1 MNNPIIQRE
10 LIGFL
15 RSRWALAIQIVPAVV
30 FAVLVLLRWPDQAQV
45 DLSGVQ
51 AQQVFRLFGYGLLT
65 VLLLLV
71 PAVPASGIVREKN
84 QGTLALLLDSPMSS
98 WSIYFGKFFG
108 TLACVFLPLLM
119 SVPAAAACYAM
130 SGLELAND
138 LGRLYAVL
146 AIVTIQY
153 AALGLYVSSYAA
165 KTDAALRVT
174 YAIVLVLAVIS
185 LGPYQFL
192 QFSEVSWKLTAA
204 AWLRCLSPIPAV
216 MELMGQ
222 GDVAAHGLASR
233 TGNVGGYAILALL
246 MSVFFIIHT
255 ALRLKQTMLDRPRPQ
270 GVMTED
276 RVRWQQWGRRFVFL
290 IDPQRRSQPIGSLT
304 NPVLVKEFRTRRFGR
319 SQWMIRLIAFC
330 ATVSLLITV
339 AATLGT
345 IQWGV
350 ETIGGM
356 MVLLQVGLIV
366 ILTPSLAAGS
376 ISTER
381 ETGGWILLL
390 MTPLSAVRIVTG
402 KLFSVTWTVLL
413 TLLATLPGYAVVM
426 LIKPVLRQQVTYVM
440 ICLLLTAA
448 FAVTLSA
455 AVSSFFRRT
464 APATIT
470 AYSLLAI
477 ILCGPMLVWL
487 GRDAPFGHA
496 VVEKILIASPLAAAL
511 SVMEVRGFSHYDL
524 LPLNWWVIGVAS
536 LICLVVLGVQ
546 TWRLTRPS

>member
-1 MNNPIIQRE
+1 
-10 LIGFL
+10 
-15 RSRWALAIQIVPAVV
+15 
-30 FAVLVLLRWPDQAQV
+30 
-45 DLSGVQ
+45 
-51 AQQVFRLFGYGLLT
+51 
-65 VLLLLV
+65 
-71 PAVPASGIVREKN
+71 
-84 QGTLALLLDSPMSS
+84 
-98 WSIYFGKFFG
+98 
-108 TLACVFLPLLM
+108 M

-153 AALGLYVSSYAA
+153 TALGLYVSSYAA

-174 YAIVLVLAVIS
+174 YAIVLLLAVIS

-192 QFSEVSWKLTAA
+192 QFSEPGWKLTAA
-204 AWLRCLSPIPAV
+204 QWLRCLSPIPAV

-222 GDVAAHGLASR
+222 GDVAAHGLVSQ
-233 TGNVGGYAILALL
+233 TGNVGRYAILAVL
-246 MSVFFIIHT
+246 MSAFFIIHT
-255 ALRLKQTMLDRPRPQ
+255 ALRLKQTMLDRPRSQ

-276 RVRWQQWGRRFVFL
+276 RVRWQRWGRRFVFL
-290 IDPQRRSQPIGSLT
+290 IDPQRRSKPIGRLT
-304 NPVLVKEFRTRRFGR
+304 NPVIVKEFRTRRFGR
-319 SQWMIRLIAFC
+319 SQWMIRLIALC
-330 ATVSLLITV
+330 ATFSLLLTV

-345 IQWGV
+345 LQWGV

-402 KLFSVTWTVLL
+402 KLFSVAWTVFL
-413 TLLATLPGYAVVM
+413 TLLATLPGYAVMM
-426 LIKPVLRQQVTYVM
+426 LIQPVLRQQVTYVM
-440 ICLLLTAA
+440 VCLLLTAA
-448 FAVTLSA
+448 FAVSLSA
-455 AVSSFFRRT
+455 AVSSFYRRT

-470 AYSLLAI
+470 AYSLLAL
-477 ILCGPMLVWL
+477 ILCGPMLIWL

-496 VVEKILIASPLAAAL
+496 LVETTLIASPLAAAL
-511 SVMEVRGFSHYDL
+511 SVMEVGGFAHYDL
-524 LPLNWWVIGVAS
+524 LPLNWWLIGAAS
-536 LICLVVLGVQ
+536 VICLLVLGVQ
-546 TWRLTRPS
+546 TRRLTRPS